1 MNDKLLKII
10 QGGMI
15 GDSLLLP
22 YEFLKKKKA
31 HKRFAKYQLKQSLIE
46 NYGITS
52 DDSDHLIMTYQA
64 LNNTHNVKDF
74 QKILAKKLKS
84 WFFTF
89 PIGIGFTTIK
99 SIVKLLLGF
108 SPEKS
113 GINSLGN
120 GSIMR
125 VAVIAG
131 YFANNEIKRNEYI
144 KASSEIMH
152 NHREAIKVTQ
162 LIGNVIAYIVRNNK
176 KPNKE
181 ELIELLKCD
190 NFPLISQYIHRGLNN
205 LDSDLESFLAT
216 INSSNQV
223 TGYILTSCAFMIY
236 VLHNTNN
243 YKQAFEMIVKASG
256 DTDTIGAV
264 IGSVYALLDRDM
276 IENTEVNKLLL
287 TNVCEF
293 EHDINNYGYIAMLK
307 KNLISI
313 PIILYHAV
321 LRFF

>member
-1 MNDKLLKII
+1 MDDKILKII

-31 HKRFAKYQLKQSLIE
+31 HKRFEKYKLKQSLIR

-52 DDSDHLIMTYQA
+52 DDSDHLIMTCQA
-64 LNNTHNVKDF
+64 LSHTDNVKDF
-74 QKILAKKLKS
+74 QKVLAKKLKS

-99 SIVKLLLGF
+99 SITKLLVGF

-113 GINSLGN
+113 GIDSLGN

-131 YFANNEIKRNEYI
+131 CFANNEIKRNEYI
-144 KASSEIMH
+144 KASSEITH
-152 NHREAIKVTQ
+152 NHKETIKVTQ

-181 ELIELLKCD
+181 ELKDLLKCD
-190 NFPLISQYIHRGLNN
+190 NFPLISQYIHKSLNN
-205 LDSDLESFLAT
+205 LDSDLEHFLTT
-216 INSSNQV
+216 INSSQQV
-223 TGYILTSCAFMIY
+223 TGYIMTSCAFMLYI
-236 VLHNTNN
+236 LHNTEN
-243 YKQAFEMIVKASG
+243 YKQAFEMIINASG

-264 IGSVYALLDRDM
+264 IGSIYALLDDE
-276 IENTEVNKLLL
+276 IINNPDINKVLFS
-287 TNVCEF
+287 NMNQF
-293 EHDINNYGYIAMLK
+293 EHYINNYGYVAMLK
-307 KNLISI
+307 KNLVSI
-313 PIILYHAV
+313 PIIIYHGI